1 MFKRLIKKLYF
12 KAYPWAADIGKDEVR
27 ELSVEVQDLRDNI
40 LIYEREVKELRDN
53 IRAYER
59 QEISRTT
66 LSKRAY
72 EAIEFIP
79 SEMIST
85 VSAQENFEKY
95 LRDNFARKLEPEI
108 AKRFVIK
115 QDKDLSNPTMTA
127 YRGYITFYEEA

>member
-27 ELSVEVQDLRDNI
+27 DLSVEIRQL
-40 LIYEREVKELRDN
+40 KDN

-59 QEISRTT
+59 QEILTT
-66 LSKRAY
+66 KLSKRVY

-79 SEMIST
+79 AEMISV

-95 LRDNFARKLEPEI
+95 LRNNFARKLEPEI
-108 AKRFVIK
+108 AKRLVIK
-115 QDKDLSNPTMTA
+115 QDKDLSNPTTTA
-127 YRGYITFYEEA
+127 YRGYITFYEEG

>member
-27 ELSVEVQDLRDNI
+27 DLSVEIRQL
-40 LIYEREVKELRDN
+40 KDN

-59 QEISRTT
+59 QEILTT
-66 LSKRAY
+66 KLSKRVY

-79 SEMIST
+79 AEMIST
-85 VSAQENFEKY
+85 VSAQEDFEKY
-95 LRDNFARKLEPEI
+95 LRNNFARKLEPEI
-108 AKRFVIK
+108 AKRLVIK
-115 QDKDLSNPTMTA
+115 QDKYLSNPTMTA

>member
-12 KAYPWAADIGKDEVR
+12 KAYPWAADIGKAEVR
-27 ELSVEVQDLRDNI
+27 ELSVEIRHL
-40 LIYEREVKELRDN
+40 KDN

-59 QEISRTT
+59 QEISRTKI
-66 LSKRAY
+66 SKRVY

-79 SEMIST
+79 AEMISS
-85 VSAQENFEKY
+85 VSAQYNFENY

-115 QDKDLSNPTMTA
+115 QDKDLSDPIMTV
-127 YRGYITFYEEA
+127 YRGFITFYEEDQL

>member
-27 ELSVEVQDLRDNI
+27 DLSVEIRQL
-40 LIYEREVKELRDN
+40 KDN

-59 QEISRTT
+59 QEILTT
-66 LSKRAY
+66 KLSKRTY

-79 SEMIST
+79 AEMIST
-85 VSAQENFEKY
+85 LSAQENFEKY

-108 AKRFVIK
+108 AKRLVIK
-115 QDKDLSNPTMTA
+115 QDKDLSNPIMTA
-127 YRGYITFYEEA
+127 YRGYITFYEEV

>member
-27 ELSVEVQDLRDNI
+27 DLSVEIRQL
-40 LIYEREVKELRDN
+40 KDN

-59 QEISRTT
+59 QEILTT
-66 LSKRAY
+66 KLSKRVY

-79 SEMIST
+79 AEMIST

-95 LRDNFARKLEPEI
+95 LRNNFARKLEPEI
-108 AKRFVIK
+108 AKKLVIK

>member
-27 ELSVEVQDLRDNI
+27 ELSVEIRQL
-40 LIYEREVKELRDN
+40 KDN

-59 QEISRTT
+59 QEILTKK
-66 LSKRAY
+66 LSKRVY

-79 SEMIST
+79 AEMIST

-95 LRDNFARKLEPEI
+95 LRDNFARKLDPEI
-108 AKRFVIK
+108 AKRLVIK
-115 QDKDLSNPTMTA
+115 QDKDLSNPIMTA

>member
-27 ELSVEVQDLRDNI
+27 DLSVEIRQLKN
-40 LIYEREVKELRDN
+40 N

-59 QEISRTT
+59 QEILTT
-66 LSKRAY
+66 KLSKRVY

-79 SEMIST
+79 AEMIST
-85 VSAQENFEKY
+85 VSAQDNFKKY
-95 LRDNFARKLEPEI
+95 LRKDFARKLEPEI
-108 AKRFVIK
+108 EKRLVIK

-127 YRGYITFYEEA
+127 YRGYFTFYEEV

>member
-27 ELSVEVQDLRDNI
+27 ELSVEIRQL
-40 LIYEREVKELRDN
+40 KDN

-59 QEISRTT
+59 QEILTT
-66 LSKRAY
+66 KLSKRAY

-79 SEMIST
+79 AEMIST

>member
-12 KAYPWAADIGKDEVR
+12 KAYPWAADIGKSEVR
-27 ELSVEVQDLRDNI
+27 ELSVEIRHL
-40 LIYEREVKELRDN
+40 KDN

-59 QEISRTT
+59 QEISRTKI
-66 LSKRAY
+66 SKRVY

-79 SEMIST
+79 AEMIST

-127 YRGYITFYEEA
+127 YRGHITFYEEA

>member
-27 ELSVEVQDLRDNI
+27 DLSVEIRQL
-40 LIYEREVKELRDN
+40 KDN

-59 QEISRTT
+59 QEILTT
-66 LSKRAY
+66 KLSKRVY

-79 SEMIST
+79 AEMISV

-95 LRDNFARKLEPEI
+95 LRNNFARKLEPEI
-108 AKRFVIK
+108 AKRLVIK
-115 QDKDLSNPTMTA
+115 QDNDLSNPTTTA
-127 YRGYITFYEEA
+127 YRGYITFYEEG

>member
-1 MFKRLIKKLYF
+1 MFKRLIKRLYF

-127 YRGYITFYEEA
+127 YRGYITFYEEV

>member
-27 ELSVEVQDLRDNI
+27 DLSVELRQ
-40 LIYEREVKELRDN
+40 LKDN

-59 QEISRTT
+59 QEILTT
-66 LSKRAY
+66 KLSKRVY

-79 SEMIST
+79 AEMISV

>member
-27 ELSVEVQDLRDNI
+27 DLSVEIRQL
-40 LIYEREVKELRDN
+40 KEN

-59 QEISRTT
+59 QEILTT
-66 LSKRAY
+66 KLSKRVY

-79 SEMIST
+79 AEMIST

-108 AKRFVIK
+108 SKRLVIK
-115 QDKDLSNPTMTA
+115 QDRDLSNPIMTA